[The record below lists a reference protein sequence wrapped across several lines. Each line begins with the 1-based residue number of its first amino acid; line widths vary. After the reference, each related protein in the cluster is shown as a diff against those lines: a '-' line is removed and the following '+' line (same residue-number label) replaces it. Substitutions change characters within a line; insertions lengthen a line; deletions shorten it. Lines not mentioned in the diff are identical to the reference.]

1 MGHGTDQEHEE
12 LSAESQ
18 RLESPSSPSFNA
30 SSQQPQPME
39 TTSLDSL
46 SDEQLVQRAREGS
59 LEAFEALMARYEDRI
74 YQLAVRILNDLH
86 EAEDV
91 TQQTF
96 LNALEHLDSFR
107 GDSSFAGW
115 LFRIAT
121 NAALKVLRKRRGL
134 DTIRWEEETR
144 EEDGYETLAS
154 FKPTRIAP
162 WQRSPEELVQNREL
176 LELLEK
182 ALAELDEKHRIVFL
196 LRDVEGLSVK
206 ETAEAL
212 GISEANVKVRL
223 LRARLQLRERL
234 SEWLETPHFA

>member
-1 MGHGTDQEHEE
+1 MHEG
-12 LSAESQ
+12 SDHPHQNNPPTPQPSGN
-18 RLESPSSPSFNA
+18 PSSPPSDPSPA
-30 SSQQPQPME
+30 PPSTSS
-39 TTSLDSL
+39 TTFDTL
-46 SDEQLVQRAREGS
+46 SDEELVQHARKGS
-59 LEAFEALMARYEDRI
+59 LEAFETLMRRYEDRV
-74 YQLAVRILNDLH
+74 YQLAVRILHDVH

-96 LNALEHLDSFR
+96 LNILEHLDDFR

-134 DTIRWEEETR
+134 DTITWDEETR
-144 EEDGYETLAS
+144 DEERHETLAS

-196 LRDVEGLSVK
+196 LRDVEGLSIK

-234 SEWLETPHFA
+234 SQWLETPHFA